1 MHYALILAEDP
12 PKDTPKQGQGQ
23 PPSLLETM
31 GPILLI
37 FAALYFLLLR
47 PQARRREMER
57 QALLNSLEKDDEVLT
72 LAGIYGNVARSPEA
86 NEDTVILKV
95 DDKVRIKVAKASISR
110 NFTAEERAKSPAAK
124 DSGPTDNSA
133 SSDSTG
139 IRKA

>member
-1 MHYALILAEDP
+1 MHYALILADGEP
-12 PKDTPKQGQGQ
+12 PKDAPKQP

-57 QALLNSLEKDDEVLT
+57 QSLLNSLQKDDEILT
-72 LAGIYGNVARSPEA
+72 LAGIYGNVVSV
-86 NEDTVILKV
+86 NEDKDVVVLKV
-95 DDKVRIKVAKASISR
+95 DDKVRIKIAKASVSR
-110 NFTAEERAKSPAAK
+110 NLSAEERAKAGTAAK
-124 DSGPTDNSA
+124 DSGPSDNSA
-133 SSDSTG
+133 APDSTG